1 MKEKLKI
8 IRNAVISGDSKEENI
23 YRELRNIIEDIT
35 EEYTHPE
42 KISTEKIDMTDIIKR
57 YGYSVDEYK
66 KKFGSVMRSEQ
77 DVVKHLASILQG
89 QGKGN
94 GEDTSDDAELEL
106 ELESEAEIELL
117 NL

>member
-89 QGKGN
+89 QGN